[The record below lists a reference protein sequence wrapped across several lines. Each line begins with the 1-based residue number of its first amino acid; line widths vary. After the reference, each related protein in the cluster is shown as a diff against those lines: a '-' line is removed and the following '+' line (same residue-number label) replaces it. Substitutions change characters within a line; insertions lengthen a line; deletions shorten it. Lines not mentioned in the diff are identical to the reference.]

1 MKPIVT
7 RKRSLLEETEQKLN
21 AQIQM
26 EGLSSFYYLAMASW
40 AETQGYLGAS
50 EFLYDHAEEER
61 AHMMKIMKYVNE
73 AGGYAQAPEIKNI
86 RHEYDSLREVFDSI
100 LEHEIAVT
108 RAISN
113 IADHCFAV
121 KDFATFNFLQW
132 FVNEQREEESVARR
146 ILEFFDIIGEEGQG
160 LWLIDAEI
168 QKLLQAI
175 QAQAGAE
182 AGA

>member
-1 MKPIVT
+1 MKTIVT

-21 AQIQM
+21 QQIQM
-26 EGLSSFYYLAMASW
+26 EGLSSFYYLAMGSW

-50 EFLYDHAEEER
+50 EFLYDHSQEER
-61 AHMMKIMKYVNE
+61 QHMMKIMKYVNE
-73 AGGYAQAPEIKNI
+73 AGGYAKAPEIKNI
-86 RHEYDSLREVFDSI
+86 RHEYESLRGVFDSI

-108 RAISN
+108 RAINNLSE
-113 IADHCFAV
+113 HCFSV

-160 LWLIDAEI
+160 LWLIDGEI
-168 QKLLQAI
+168 KKFLQEIKTQKT
-175 QAQAGAE
+175 AE
-182 AGA
+182 AGE

>member
-1 MKPIVT
+1 MKTIVT
-7 RKRSLLEETEQKLN
+7 RKRSLLEETEEKLN

-26 EGLSSFYYLAMASW
+26 EGLSSFYYLSMASW

-61 AHMMKIMKYVNE
+61 QHMMKIMKYVNE
-73 AGGYAQAPEIKNI
+73 AGGYAKAPEIKNI
-86 RHEYDSLREVFDSI
+86 RYEYDSLKSVFDSI

-113 IADHCFAV
+113 LSDHCFSV

-132 FVNEQREEESVARR
+132 FVNEQREEESMARR
-146 ILEFFDIIGEEGQG
+146 ILEFFELIGEAGQG
-160 LWLIDAEI
+160 LWIIDSEI
-168 QKLLQAI
+168 RNLLQ
-175 QAQAGAE
+175 QMQSQNTPV
-182 AGA
+182 